1 MGLKSHS
8 FKSFSDE
15 KNSSSKVYYISW
27 SAEDSTRLIAYR
39 LSFRYQPIFF
49 SKAWKLSNRST
60 NSRLW
65 KVSNF
70 IIFLRNTAHSI
81 VEIPN
86 SLSDRSTLSHDEP
99 ILSLPSRLLNRTLE
113 KDFLNR
119 TNIDRN
125 FHFPLIWALLLK
137 VGLPAPAWLTLDQP
151 LLSKKIL
158 R

>member
-1 MGLKSHS
+1 MKLLTREEMSVENKANQWGLKVTLLIVFQTVKLSI
-8 FKSFSDE
+8 FPMMRLR
-15 KNSSSKVYYISW
+15 SKVYYISW

-39 LSFRYQPIFF
+39 LSFRYQPIFL

-119 TNIDRN
+119 TEQQ
-125 FHFPLIWALLLK
+125 F
-137 VGLPAPAWLTLDQP
+137 
-151 LLSKKIL
+151 
-158 R
+158 